1 MCGITGFL
9 TQPNHATEAGL
20 EALAAGMAD
29 AIRRRGPD
37 SQGTWSDPG
46 AGIAFGHLRL
56 AIIDLSPAGH
66 QPMAAPSGRYVICY
80 NGEIYNHLDLRAELE
95 ESGKAPAWRGH
106 SDTETLVAGFDAWG
120 IEPTIARAVGMF
132 AIAVWDRQERVL
144 TLIRDRIGEKPLY
157 FGWQGTG
164 PDRAFLFGSELAA
177 LRRHPAFEGEI
188 ERAALV
194 QLLRHGYV
202 GEELAI
208 HRGLSRVQ
216 PGEMVEI
223 SHRQPE
229 PRRHRYWDGAAIA
242 ATTPRRD
249 ISPEAAVEEFETLLL
264 RAVGQQ
270 MMSDV
275 PLGAFLSGGVDS
287 SAIVAL
293 MAHLSDRPVHT
304 FSIGF
309 HEKRYNEAE
318 FAKAI
323 GAHLGTDHT
332 ELYVGD
338 TELREVVPQLPQ
350 LWDEPFADSS
360 QIPTYLVA
368 KLARAHVTVALS
380 GDGGDELLCG
390 YDRYRQGAALRR
402 RLGAWP
408 TGARRLAAGM
418 VQSVP
423 QSLIGTVMEPLR
435 PTPQGKEPNGQRL
448 HRLADYLAAEDT
460 DALHRLLVSRWR
472 RPAEAVPGA
481 TEAPSLLAERL
492 PERGGLGD
500 AERMMQLDMLA
511 YLPDDILTKVDR
523 AAMAVSL
530 ESRAPLLDH
539 RVVEFAWSMPF
550 DLKLRDG
557 QSKWLLRQ
565 VLYKHVPRHLIE
577 RPKQGFE
584 VPIGLWLRGSL
595 KDWAAALLD
604 RSRLRSEGF
613 FDPDRVDRVWQDHLS
628 GRCNHGLELWS
639 VCMFQA
645 WHEAQGQAGSA

>member
-9 TQPNHATEAGL
+9 TQPNHMTEAGL
-20 EALAAGMAD
+20 KALAADMAD

-37 SQGTWSDPG
+37 SQGTWSDPE

-229 PRRHRYWDGAAIA
+229 PRRHRYWDGADIA

-408 TGARRLAAGM
+408 TGARRLAAGR
-418 VQSVP
+418 S
-423 QSLIGTVMEPLR
+423 
-435 PTPQGKEPNGQRL
+435 K
-448 HRLADYLAAEDT
+448 A
-460 DALHRLLVSRWR
+460 SRNR
-472 RPAEAVPGA
+472 
-481 TEAPSLLAERL
+481 
-492 PERGGLGD
+492 
-500 AERMMQLDMLA
+500 
-511 YLPDDILTKVDR
+511 
-523 AAMAVSL
+523 
-530 ESRAPLLDH
+530 
-539 RVVEFAWSMPF
+539 
-550 DLKLRDG
+550 
-557 QSKWLLRQ
+557 
-565 VLYKHVPRHLIE
+565 
-577 RPKQGFE
+577 
-584 VPIGLWLRGSL
+584 
-595 KDWAAALLD
+595 
-604 RSRLRSEGF
+604 
-613 FDPDRVDRVWQDHLS
+613 
-628 GRCNHGLELWS
+628 
-639 VCMFQA
+639 
-645 WHEAQGQAGSA
+645 